1 MRTQTYER
9 NAYGNMN
16 LVEYRASQPAGL
28 PPRPR
33 RQHRCPLGLHLS
45 DLVSMSVVAMTL
57 AATGMV
63 LSGM

>member
-1 MRTQTYER
+1 MRTLTYNTDFNGTVTLE
-9 NAYGNMN
+9 
-16 LVEYRASQPAGL
+16 EYQNSTAAGL

-45 DLVSMSVVAMTL
+45 DLVSMSMVVMTL

-63 LSGM
+63 LTVM

>member
-1 MRTQTYER
+1 MRTLTYNTDLNGIATVE
-9 NAYGNMN
+9 
-16 LVEYRASQPAGL
+16 EYRHNSAAGL

-45 DLVSMSVVAMTL
+45 DLVSMSMVVMTL

-63 LSGM
+63 LTIM